1 MIRHEN
7 FTCMRR
13 GYCKLM
19 KGKHVSIKFCGGCNP
34 RYERGAV
41 ARKISERIIAQG
53 AVSSYNQLDA
63 DLVIFLSGCS
73 ASCANRYNPIVK
85 EAISVADGTVDA
97 VAIPAEKIVDEVIRQ
112 VNRYLEKQEG
122 ALF

>member
-1 MIRHEN
+1 
-7 FTCMRR
+7 
-13 GYCKLM
+13 M

-73 ASCANRYNPIVK
+73 ASCADRYNPIDK
-85 EAISVADGTVDA
+85 EAILVADGTVDA
-97 VAIPAEKIVDEVIRQ
+97 VAVPAEKIVDEVLRR
-112 VNRYLEKQEG
+112 VNLYLEKQEG